1 MNTLLTAAR
10 FVRHSTHTPELKGV
24 SQFYILHDSSY
35 YKYELKDKI
44 SKKILRGLIKDA
56 FYPEQLGIGVV
67 LSGTYPRYSIEL
79 ITN

>member
-1 MNTLLTAAR
+1 MNTLLTAAS

-35 YKYELKDKI
+35 YKYELKDNI
-44 SKKILRGLIKDA
+44 SKKVLRGLIKDA
-56 FYPEQLGIGVV
+56 FYPEQLGMGVV
-67 LSGTYPRYSIEL
+67 LSGTYPRYSLEL